1 MRKPKHE
8 EDHIE
13 RLHGKREKLREKEAQ
28 SAISFCIY
36 SSPGTKQMI
45 EVVLSNIPGPHND
58 SMENYGVQMWVRTK
72 VQDIIYSTIAGISS
86 LLSYSTCIPVII
98 VLRQAVPL
106 CPAQTPEPQTCEH
119 NCMVVVL
126 CHWVLGW
133 LATQQSNTRK
143 WLNSKTEVLP

>member
-98 VLRQAVPL
+98 VLRQAVPTVP
-106 CPAQTPEPQTCEH
+106 CPNSWTT
-119 NCMVVVL
+119 NL
-126 CHWVLGW
+126 W
-133 LATQQSNTRK
+133 TQLHGCCFMPLSIGVACYSAVQYQK
-143 WLNSKTEVLP
+143 MIEF